1 MVSASMHIRTENF
14 DGPLGLLLF
23 LLQKQ
28 DIDIREFDL
37 TKVTGQYLSY
47 LKQMGDLNFDVAGD
61 YLYLAV
67 MLLLLKSRTITE
79 GELQELAGQAGEN
92 DDLVITSRSDLVRRL
107 EELQHYQRL
116 GKALWDLPK
125 QNHDIFVR
133 PRFNKKIFSDSI
145 LSSLELD
152 KLTTSMMEILQR
164 EKRRYT
170 VVEKEKISLRD
181 KVAFFKG
188 YFTRGDEMSLNDLL
202 GLHGGEG
209 LGNIVVT
216 FISLLELARLE
227 YLTIFQVEDGGNIYI
242 RVSKSF
248 ENFHLNREEFLTVEK
263 PPSAA
268 MGA

>member
-1 MVSASMHIRTENF
+1 MHIRTENF

-47 LKQMGDLNFDVAGD
+47 LKQMRELNFDVAGD

-67 MLLLLKSRTITE
+67 MLLLLKSRSVTE
-79 GELQELAGQAGEN
+79 GELQELSGQASEN
-92 DDLVITSRSDLVRRL
+92 DDLLITSRSDLVKRL
-107 EELQHYQRL
+107 EELQHYQQL
-116 GKALWDLPK
+116 GKALWTLPK

-133 PRFNKKIFSDSI
+133 PRLNKKTFVGSI
-145 LSSLELD
+145 LSSLESE
-152 KLTTSMMEILQR
+152 KLIASMMELIQR

-170 VVEKEKISLRD
+170 VVEKEKVSIRD

-188 YFTRGDEMSLNDLL
+188 CLSLGDEMSLGELL
-202 GLHGGEG
+202 GLHGGEN
-209 LGNIVVT
+209 LENIVVT

-242 RVSKSF
+242 RVLKSF
-248 ENFHLNREEFLTVEK
+248 EHFHLSREEFLLGEESSGV
-263 PPSAA
+263 A